1 MITAL
6 NIRVK
11 NIGDQGWFLVSDLI
25 VSFSYFNLCVISYRV
40 TYMVVVEL
48 AIVPIN
54 KLLNF
59 TSLTR
64 KILEEKEKIR
74 GARLTILKMRM
85 YFSVLI

>member
-1 MITAL
+1 
-6 NIRVK
+6 
-11 NIGDQGWFLVSDLI
+11 
-25 VSFSYFNLCVISYRV
+25 
-40 TYMVVVEL
+40 MVVVEL